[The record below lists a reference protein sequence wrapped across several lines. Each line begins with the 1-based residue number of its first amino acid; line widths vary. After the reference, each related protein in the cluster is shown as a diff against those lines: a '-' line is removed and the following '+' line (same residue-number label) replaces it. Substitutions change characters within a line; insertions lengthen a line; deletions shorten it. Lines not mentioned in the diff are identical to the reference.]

1 MKNGLIRSFV
11 YLLCVSFLLM
21 MNGFPRMVAEAK
33 ERALPIGEMVSRGEV
48 KFEAKENVW
57 KRVEP
62 SHFPVF
68 QGVKFKT
75 EKGVA
80 NIILSDNSQIEIGQN
95 SLLSFERSDRLNLFQ
110 GKIDFRIQPNAE
122 IRFKAGKISI
132 STPGTLQAAS
142 FSVASPKNEATIGSI
157 SIHPN
162 GSISVESVQGFLSVM
177 SQDQVVLAALSSR
190 ESVTIPP
197 TTGLT
202 APKVMV
208 AQVGET
214 AKAGDNPGNPSSDF
228 LGLSATTWAW
238 VGIAF
243 GFMGVA
249 AIGGF
254 GSTDTEHADRIPLC
268 IP

>member
-1 MKNGLIRSFV
+1 MKNGLIKRSFV
-11 YLLCVSFLLM
+11 YLLCFSFLLM

-57 KRVEP
+57 KRVEA

-68 QGVKFKT
+68 HGVKFKT

-80 NIILSDNSQIEIGQN
+80 NIILSDNSQIEMGQN
-95 SLLSFERSDRLNLFQ
+95 SLLSIDRNDRLSLFR

-122 IRFKAGKISI
+122 IRFKAGKLSI
-132 STPGTLQAAS
+132 STPGTLQAAKS

-162 GSISVESVQGFLSVM
+162 GSISVESIQGSLSVI

-214 AKAGDNPGNPSSDF
+214 GKVGGDPSAEF
-228 LGLSATTWAW
+228 LGLSTWEW
-238 VGIAF
+238 VGIGA
-243 GFMGVA
+243 GTV
-249 AIGGF
+249 AIGAGVGF
-254 GSTDTEHADRIPLC
+254 TVSHNKDEDHDRIPLC
-268 IP
+268 LP

>member
-1 MKNGLIRSFV
+1 MKNGLIKRSFV

-33 ERALPIGEMVSRGEV
+33 ERALPIGEMVSSGEV

-95 SLLSFERSDRLNLFQ
+95 SLLSFDRSDRLNLFQ

-132 STPGTLQAAS
+132 STPGTLQAAKS
-142 FSVASPKNEATIGSI
+142 FSVASPKNEVTIGSI

-162 GSISVESVQGFLSVM
+162 GSISVESIQGFLSVI

-190 ESVTIPP
+190 ESVTIPS

-214 AKAGDNPGNPSSDF
+214 GKVGGNPSSDF
-228 LGLSATTWAW
+228 LGISTWGWVAIGAATVAIGA
-238 VGIAF
+238 GI
-243 GFMGVA
+243 GFGVA
-249 AIGGF
+249 
-254 GSTDTEHADRIPLC
+254 SNNDDDHDRIPLC
-268 IP
+268 RP